1 MILTNCQLNA
11 EHDIINSDDVDMTMC
26 VHAHDRSLTDESQ
39 FQHISTHLVHL
50 VILFVDIASRESWAK
65 RHAENWF

>member
-11 EHDIINSDDVDMTMC
+11 EHDIINSDDVDDDVC
-26 VHAHDRSLTDESQ
+26 DAHDRSLTDESQ
-39 FQHISTHLVHL
+39 FQQISTRLVHP
-50 VILFVDIASRESWAK
+50 VILFVDIASRESWDK